1 MGKRFNNFRNHALPV
16 VWEVV
21 PRNVLRLLPGTSRS
35 YGPPR
40 RTALLA
46 DYRRK
51 TKAEWRPV
59 FPARVESL
67 PEPFFCNEPDTFAN
81 DTDVSWPESGVAVL
95 PDARILDEHAWVVG
109 REDTFIADL
118 CYLGNSRQSRVNH
131 IIKLHPARR
140 LAGRTL
146 NLCSANAVTNFF
158 HYVVDSVSRHELVR
172 RAGFTWDD
180 FDQIVLPR
188 FRTPMTE
195 AIDEAIGLPES
206 KVIRMGRREQFIC
219 ETLIQPSFPGPIACT
234 PPWVMD
240 FYRKLFPANPAT
252 RHRKLYFPRR
262 GNRHAANGD
271 SIDLRMKA
279 LGFEMI
285 DPVTTPDLQT
295 RMAEATHIVAVHGAC
310 MTNLVFCA
318 PGTRVLE
325 IMPTEISK
333 YYNRAFYRVLCASGG
348 MPYGAV
354 IGQSRRLRLL
364 PFSPQPK
371 AEFDV
376 SMSALN
382 AGLNALLA

>member
-109 REDTFIADL
+109 REDTFLADL

-140 LAGRTL
+140 QA
-146 NLCSANAVTNFF
+146 
-158 HYVVDSVSRHELVR
+158 
-172 RAGFTWDD
+172 
-180 FDQIVLPR
+180 
-188 FRTPMTE
+188 
-195 AIDEAIGLPES
+195 
-206 KVIRMGRREQFIC
+206 
-219 ETLIQPSFPGPIACT
+219 AC
-234 PPWVMD
+234 
-240 FYRKLFPANPAT
+240 
-252 RHRKLYFPRR
+252 
-262 GNRHAANGD
+262 
-271 SIDLRMKA
+271 
-279 LGFEMI
+279 
-285 DPVTTPDLQT
+285 
-295 RMAEATHIVAVHGAC
+295 
-310 MTNLVFCA
+310 
-318 PGTRVLE
+318 
-325 IMPTEISK
+325 
-333 YYNRAFYRVLCASGG
+333 
-348 MPYGAV
+348 
-354 IGQSRRLRLL
+354 
-364 PFSPQPK
+364 
-371 AEFDV
+371 
-376 SMSALN
+376 
-382 AGLNALLA
+382 